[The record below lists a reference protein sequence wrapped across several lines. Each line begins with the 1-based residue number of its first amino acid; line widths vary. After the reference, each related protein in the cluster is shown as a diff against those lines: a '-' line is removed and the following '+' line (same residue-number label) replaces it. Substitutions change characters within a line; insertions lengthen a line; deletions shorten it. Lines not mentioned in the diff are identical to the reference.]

1 MSLQAYQAA
10 ATRVEDP
17 RQTEYRLLA
26 QVTRGL
32 MAAQEADRS
41 DLQARLGAL
50 DHNRR
55 VWSAFATDCASP
67 HNGLPQALRAQIISL
82 SLWVGRHTS
91 LVIRNKEEIAPLIE
105 INRIIMQGLMP
116 ATASGEQT
124 G

>member
-10 ATRVEDP
+10 AARTENP

-32 MAAQEADRS
+32 MAAQEADKS
-41 DLQARLGAL
+41 DFQTRIGAL

-55 VWSAFATDCASP
+55 VWSAFASDCAVP
-67 HNGLPQALRAQIISL
+67 DNGLPPALRAQIISL

-116 ATASGEQT
+116 ATVTGEQA

>member
-10 ATRVEDP
+10 SARTENP

-32 MAAQEADRS
+32 IAAQEAAKT
-41 DLQARLGAL
+41 DLQTRIGAL

-55 VWSAFATDCASP
+55 VWSAFAADCANP
-67 HNGLPQALRAQIISL
+67 ENGLPPALRAQIISL
-82 SLWVGRHTS
+82 SLWVGKHTS
-91 LVIRNKEEIAPLIE
+91 LVIRNKEDIAPLIE

-116 ATASGEQT
+116 SSAAEQA